1 MDEPEVL
8 KELRSLILTKT
19 GIRNITPADCKTI
32 SIEISK
38 ALHKNVSETTIKR
51 LFGFAMVRH
60 NFSKFTLTTLSE
72 YVHGERLIIGNDSR
86 PDHAESK
93 GFNWNEVEEKA
104 RRITEFTIKSIKNR
118 SGIPYEMTVSRKFS
132 EHDFD
137 DFYKSSHSFT
147 AFISQ
152 PGYGKTIILSHL
164 AEKILQSKTI
174 TSEHTMLVFI
184 NAYSLLNKEANQI
197 NFESQLKNMLGLTS
211 NETLFTHAEH
221 HHRETGGKLLIFLDG
236 FSEII
241 LKRDLKNQLFDGI
254 IDFICSIEES
264 DGVKLVMS
272 MRSTTWARFYDR
284 IRYSNFLKKKW
295 FQGNYFNL
303 NDVSNVP
310 PLTEKEVD
318 MIIRKIDH
326 LDHKKVN
333 PRLKTQL
340 KFPFHIQLYY
350 QLKEED
356 PDFNYST
363 NITFY
368 ELISRFIQDKIY
380 KSNYYTEKILFLK
393 RVVQLT
399 DYGRKQDSVS
409 KDDLIGELSAFK
421 NAYSDLLADGIL
433 MEERFMESFHPK
445 EYVRFIHPH
454 IFEYFLFVE
463 LLEKFQLRIDD
474 KFFDYI
480 QEEYKSNHSRFQILQ
495 WTIRFMIRIGDFEWF
510 HQVFRMDLTPYE
522 RNYLLLF
529 IAENLDFR
537 TKYTQDQLTPVQTN
551 LIHAAMLNELM
562 SFDFLDSCYREAI
575 TSLIQIATDEEHKLI
590 YSSLLGIYDL
600 LSLDSAKISQTRKAI
615 GKLKPGSWNINPETI
630 LEIAENKI
638 AGSPQV
644 KDPALLER
652 LEKNM
657 SPDVIVSELT
667 MKDAVAAILTI
678 HCAMLLNDAMGTAE
692 LLNSLSNK
700 FEPVLKENSPFTILF
715 LSLKNLIAQMLQ
727 LPERNREQEISLKP
741 ASGSSQ
747 HTGYSESISKMA
759 QAFQFYQ
766 DGEYR
771 QSTATA
777 YECLEVYKR
786 YSIIMDCMIAYE
798 LIIRNYK
805 ITQDTI
811 KQNELMYERLCF
823 AEDHHVSA
831 KLFNAVQETIKVR
844 R

>member
-38 ALHKNVSETTIKR
+38 TLNKNVSETTIKR

-72 YVHGERLIIGNDSR
+72 YVNGERLMVRNDYALNE
-86 PDHAESK
+86 AEPK

-137 DFYKSSHSFT
+137 DFYKSNYSFT
-147 AFISQ
+147 TFISQ

-164 AEKILQSKTI
+164 AEKILHAKTV
-174 TSEHTMLVFI
+174 TSAQTTLVFI
-184 NAYSLLNKEANQI
+184 NVYSLLNKEDNQI
-197 NFESQLKNMLGLTS
+197 NFETQLKSILGLTS
-211 NETLFTHAEH
+211 GETLFTHAENH
-221 HHRETGGKLLIFLDG
+221 YKETGGKLLIFLDG

-264 DGVKLVMS
+264 NGVKLVMS
-272 MRSTTWARFYDR
+272 MRSTTWSRFYDR
-284 IRYSNFLKKKW
+284 IRNSSFLKKKW

-393 RVVQLT
+393 KVIQLT

-474 KFFDYI
+474 KFFDHI

-510 HQVFRMDLTPYE
+510 DQVFKMELTPYE

-529 IAENLDFR
+529 IAENLDYR
-537 TKYTQDQLTPVQTN
+537 TKYTQDQLSATQMN
-551 LIHAAMLNELM
+551 LLHEAILGELM
-562 SFDFLDSCYREAI
+562 SFDFLDSCYKEAI
-575 TSLIQIATDEEHKLI
+575 TSFIQISTNDDHLLI
-590 YSSLLGIYDL
+590 YHSLLAVYDL
-600 LSLDSAKISQTRKAI
+600 IALDPNKISQTRKAI

-630 LEIAENKI
+630 LEIAYSKI
-638 AGSPQV
+638 TTTANV
-644 KDPALLER
+644 KDFTLLDR

-657 SPDVIVSELT
+657 LPADIVSELNV
-667 MKDAVAAILTI
+667 KDAIGAILTI
-678 HCAMLLNDAMGTAE
+678 HCALLLNEPVRIVE
-692 LLNSLSNK
+692 LVVSLSNK
-700 FEPVLKENSPFTILF
+700 FEPVLREDSQFTSLF
-715 LSLKNLIAQMLQ
+715 LSIQNLVGQMFQISGREREETSLLKLAAGLQ
-727 LPERNREQEISLKP
+727 Q
-741 ASGSSQ
+741 Q
-747 HTGYSESISKMA
+747 TGYSESLSKLA
-759 QAFQFYQ
+759 QAFRFYQ
-766 DGEYR
+766 DGKHQ
-771 QSTATA
+771 QSISVAN
-777 YECLEVYKR
+777 ECLEVYKR
-786 YSIIMDCMIAYE
+786 HSLIMNCMITYE
-798 LIIRNYK
+798 LIIKNYK
-805 ITQDTI
+805 VIQDTI

-823 AEDHHVSA
+823 AEDRHLSA
-831 KLFNAVQETIKVR
+831 KLFNAIQETVKVKR
-844 R
+844 